1 MGKPMEDLRDAI
13 ASTGAIVPLQVETK
27 GGGVGGSL
35 MCRPVPGQESRWL
48 SVMKE
53 MLSVS
58 APLQGVNLHVGK
70 RYILKNGQMVFG
82 WYVGLSCTKA
92 AQLRQAVTALAEAI
106 ANLPESDPEPVP
118 PRAPPPPPPR
128 PGPPR
133 STASPRAPDYEPPRP
148 VPNVDV
154 RLRTVMDTTR
164 PGADGKPVRMSIQE
178 IPLPHIYGELNKENS
193 KGRGAIGGADSMPRI
208 LRNR

>member
-13 ASTGAIVPLQVETK
+13 AATGTIVPLQVDTK

-53 MLSVS
+53 MLLAAS
-58 APLQGVNLHVGK
+58 PIQGVNLHVGK
-70 RYILKNGQMVFG
+70 RYVLKNGQMVFG
-82 WYVGLSCTKA
+82 WYVGLACSKA
-92 AQLRQAVTALAEAI
+92 AQLREAVNAI
-106 ANLPESDPEPVP
+106 SSAIDNLPEVEAQPAPA
-118 PRAPPPPPPR
+118 RAPPPPK
-128 PGPPR
+128 PGPVR
-133 STASPRAPDYEPPRP
+133 TSASPRAPDYEPPRP
-148 VPNVDV
+148 VPVNVDV

-193 KGRGAIGGADSMPRI
+193 KGRGVIGGADSMPRI